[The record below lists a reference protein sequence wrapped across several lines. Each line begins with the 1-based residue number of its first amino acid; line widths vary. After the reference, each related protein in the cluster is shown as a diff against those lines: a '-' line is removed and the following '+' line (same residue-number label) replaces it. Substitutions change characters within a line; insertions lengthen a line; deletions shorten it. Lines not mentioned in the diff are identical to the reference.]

1 MSADGANSTRLG
13 SLAATGRAT
22 PVHEQPVR
30 AREAALRS
38 WQASW
43 LPVWP
48 ALAKA
53 VLTLARVCWA
63 QTDAGF
69 RRLAGFEDHP
79 AAWRAAPPFDFRF
92 LRFEG
97 DAAATS
103 ESGSEPGPP
112 DVVDADVVVVGSGCG
127 GAVCAKVLAEAGH
140 SVVVVDK
147 GYYFAPEN
155 FPMPAH
161 VGSGGYC

>member
-1 MSADGANSTRLG
+1 MLVYERKYPYTYTYMHAE
-13 SLAATGRAT
+13 
-22 PVHEQPVR
+22 P
-30 AREAALRS
+30 RE
-38 WQASW
+38 
-43 LPVWP
+43 PDC
-48 ALAKA
+48 
-53 VLTLARVCWA
+53 LARRNLGLLTMLSNIV
-63 QTDAGF
+63 
-69 RRLAGFEDHP
+69 
-79 AAWRAAPPFDFRF
+79 
-92 LRFEG
+92 
-97 DAAATS
+97 

-161 VGSGGYC
+161 VGSGGYS

>member
-1 MSADGANSTRLG
+1 M
-13 SLAATGRAT
+13 
-22 PVHEQPVR
+22 R

-63 QTDAGF
+63 QTDARF
-69 RRLAGFEDHP
+69 RRLAGFADHP
-79 AAWRAAPPFDFRF
+79 AGWRAAPPFDFRF
-92 LRFEG
+92 LQFE
-97 DAAATS
+97 
-103 ESGSEPGPP
+103 ESVEPA
-112 DVVDADVVVVGSGCG
+112 VVDADVVVVGSGCG

-147 GYYFAPEN
+147 GYYFPPEN

-161 VGSGGYC
+161 VGSGG